1 MQGEVTRRAAALDN
15 SLDDVLMAAG
25 ARATEKFK
33 TAWPKRS
40 AATLNQLTNA
50 IPLLLGVLAL
60 AAICTTPSMI
70 VLSFFVVLPTAFRI
84 WIVSQAVAS
93 PADLL
98 EPRPFSAAPN
108 EEWPI
113 YSIIAPLRGEA
124 RVVDQLLSAIERLDY
139 PPEKLDVILT
149 IEADDGET
157 RTAITARHHRIPITV
172 IPSPPAELRTKPKAL
187 NVALPLARGAFTV
200 IYDAEDRP

>member
-1 MQGEVTRRAAALDN
+1 MEVDVNRRAAALDN
-15 SLDDVLMAAG
+15 SLDNVLIAAG
-25 ARATEKFK
+25 VRAAEQFK
-33 TAWPKRS
+33 TTWPKLS

-98 EPRPFSAAPN
+98 ESRPFSAAPN

-124 RVVDQLLSAIERLDY
+124 RVVDQL
-139 PPEKLDVILT
+139 
-149 IEADDGET
+149 
-157 RTAITARHHRIPITV
+157 
-172 IPSPPAELRTKPKAL
+172 
-187 NVALPLARGAFTV
+187 
-200 IYDAEDRP
+200 